1 MLTRKRAVE
10 LLEAAGAS
18 PRRARGQNFVVDPN
32 TIRKIVRLADV
43 APGDHVLEIG
53 PGLGSLTFALAE
65 AGAVV
70 TAVEVDPAMVQ
81 VLTDELAR
89 VHVEEPEVA
98 QRITLHQ
105 ADALSADWKRLLA
118 SANSWTLVANL
129 PYNIATPLI
138 ADLLDTVPVI
148 ERMLVM
154 VQAEVG
160 ERLCAHVGD
169 DAYGAVSVK
178 VASWATARVV
188 ATVPPTVFLPRP
200 RVTSALVAI
209 NRHAEPAVPPD
220 VDRDAVFRLVRAG
233 FGQRRKMLRRSLDG
247 LVTFDEFER
256 AQVAPTARAEELSL
270 DDWVRLTRSVRE
282 CP

>member
-270 DDWVRLTRSVRE
+270 DDWVRLTRTVRE